1 MVVERDFQKTVIK
14 WLKSKGCIVLKY
26 QQNATTRAALP
37 DIFFLKDGFWGAI
50 EVKKTKTSPFR
61 PGQREMVAK
70 LDSMS
75 WAKIVWGGKNSN
87 WPEVEEELKE
97 ILK

>member
-1 MVVERDFQKTVIK
+1 MAGRDVEQDLVKKIICWLRSQKCVVIET
-14 WLKSKGCIVLKY
+14 KS
-26 QQNATTRAALP
+26 P
-37 DIFFLKDGFWGAI
+37 SIFFMKDGFWGAI
-50 EVKKTKTSPFR
+50 EVKKTKTSPFQ

-87 WPEVEEELKE
+87 WPETVDELTE

>member
-1 MVVERDFQKTVIK
+1 MAKESDLQATIIK
-14 WLKSKGCIVLKY
+14 WLRGHGAIAFKY

-37 DIFFLKDGFWGAI
+37 DIFFVKDGFWGAI

-61 PGQREMVAK
+61 PGQKEMVDK

-87 WPEVEEELKE
+87 WPETADELTE
-97 ILK
+97 ILR